1 MESILDTI
9 KQLLGIPV
17 EDESFDTDIK
27 VYINTVIPNIA
38 QMGIGPKNGFIVTSN
53 TQLWSEYIDS
63 TLINLEGVKQYI
75 YLKVKLIF
83 DPPTNSTTVQA
94 INDSLKELEWRMM
107 LAVETNNLE
116 T

>member
-9 KQLLGIPV
+9 KQLLGIPI
-17 EDESFDTDIK
+17 EDENFDPDIK
-27 VYINTVIPNIA
+27 VYINTVTPNLA
-38 QMGIGPKNGFIVTSN
+38 QMGIGPKNGFIVTSK

-83 DPPTNSTTVQA
+83 DPPTNSSTIQA
-94 INDSLKELEWRMM
+94 INDSLKELEWRMQ

>member
-9 KQLLGIPV
+9 KQLLGIPI
-17 EDESFDTDIK
+17 EDESFDTDIN
-27 VYINTVIPNIA
+27 VYINTITPNLA
-38 QMGIGPKNGFIVTSN
+38 QMGIGPKNGFIVISKD
-53 TQLWSEYIDS
+53 QLWSEYVDS
-63 TLINLEGVKQYI
+63 TIINLEGVKQYI

>member
-9 KQLLGIPV
+9 KQLLGIPI

-27 VYINTVIPNIA
+27 VYINTITPNLA
-38 QMGIGPKNGFIVTSN
+38 QMGIGPKNGFIVISKD
-53 TQLWSEYIDS
+53 QLWSEYVDS
-63 TLINLEGVKQYI
+63 TIINLEGVKQYI

>member
-27 VYINTVIPNIA
+27 VYINTVTPNLA
-38 QMGIGPKNGFIVTSN
+38 QMGIGPKNGFIVISKD
-53 TQLWSEYIDS
+53 QLWSEYVDS
-63 TLINLEGVKQYI
+63 TIINLEGVKQYI

-107 LAVETNNLE
+107 LAVETNNLQQ
-116 T
+116 